1 MVYGRY
7 FALYFG
13 VYGVDGLFE
22 GLSFVFFVGDEVGGG
37 FECGVG
43 RGYNS
48 VFVFFEVVLVL
59 EVVEYELGVVLEGL
73 YFIGELLE
81 VIGELLEFLVGEL

>member
-1 MVYGRY
+1 MVDILRCTSA
-7 FALYFG
+7 FMALM
-13 VYGVDGLFE
+13 DCSKACR
-22 GLSFVFFVGDEVGGG
+22 LSFFVGDEVGGG